1 MNHYTYD
8 DYLRAAQ
15 AIRARMREEPEFLL
29 ILGSGLGFIG
39 DLVRGAT
46 VIPYADIPG
55 FCPSTAPGHKGMLV
69 FGSLCGKRVMIMQG
83 RMHRY
88 EGYTPRQIG
97 FPVRVAKLL
106 GAKSMIV
113 TNAAGILNTDFNI
126 GELMLISDYLNFSQA
141 SPLEGPN
148 IPEFGVR
155 FPDVGNVFDKGYRAL
170 AREAAA
176 GMGLT
181 LREGVYCNALG
192 PQYESHAEI
201 RAFRMLGGDAVGMST
216 VPESITAA
224 HCGIK
229 TLGISLLCNYAAG
242 ITDAPVTEEEVL
254 EAAERA
260 KPYFSQLVM
269 EFLKRA

>member
-1 MNHYTYD
+1 MFYTYE
-8 DYLRAAQ
+8 DYLSAAG
-15 AIRARMREEPEFLL
+15 AIRVRVDARPEFLL

-39 DLVRGAT
+39 DLVEGAAY
-46 VIPYADIPG
+46 VPYEEIPG
-55 FCPSTAPGHKGMLV
+55 FRVSTAPGHKGRLV
-69 FGSLCGKRVMIMQG
+69 FGELCGKRVMIMQG

-88 EGYTPRQIG
+88 EGYEPAEVA

-106 GAKSMIV
+106 GASSMIV
-113 TNAAGILNTDFNI
+113 TNAAGILNTDFGI
-126 GELMLISDYLNFSQA
+126 GELMLLSDYLNFSQA
-141 SPLEGPN
+141 SPLAGPN

-170 AREAAA
+170 AREAAE
-176 GMGLT
+176 GMGLV
-181 LREGVYCNALG
+181 LREGVYCCALG

-216 VPESITAA
+216 VPESIAAA
-224 HCGIK
+224 HCGMR

-242 ITDAPVTEEEVL
+242 LTDNPVTEEEVL

-260 KPYFSQLVM
+260 KPYFSKLVM
-269 EFLKRA
+269 EFLKKA

>member
-1 MNHYTYD
+1 MNYSYD
-8 DYLRAAQ
+8 DYLRATQ
-15 AIRARMREEPEFLL
+15 AVRGKVKKEPEFLL
-29 ILGSGLGFIG
+29 VLGSGLGFIG
-39 DLVRGAT
+39 DLVENAT
-46 VIPYADIPG
+46 AIPYTGIPC
-55 FCPSTAPGHKGMLV
+55 FLPSTAPGHKGILV
-69 FGSLCGKRVMIMQG
+69 FGTLCGKQVMVMQG

-88 EGYTPRQIG
+88 EGYTPQQIG

-106 GAKSMIV
+106 GVKSMIV
-113 TNAAGILNTDFNI
+113 TNAAGILNTDFKI
-126 GELMLISDYLNFSQA
+126 GELMLISDYLNLSQA

-148 IPEFGVR
+148 IPQFGVR
-155 FPDVGNVFDKGYRAL
+155 FPDVGNVFDRGYRAL
-170 AREAAA
+170 AKEVAQ
-176 GMGLT
+176 GMGLS
-181 LREGVYCNALG
+181 LREGVYCQALG

-242 ITDAPVTEEEVL
+242 ITDKPVTEEEVL

-260 KPYFSQLVM
+260 KPYFSKLVM
-269 EFLKRA
+269 EFLKKA

>member
-1 MNHYTYD
+1 MFYTYD
-8 DYLRAAQ
+8 DYLRAAA
-15 AIRARMREEPEFLL
+15 AIRQKTSLEPEFLL

-39 DLVRGAT
+39 DLVEGAAY
-46 VIPYADIPG
+46 VPYEEIPG
-55 FCPSTAPGHKGMLV
+55 FRLSSAPGHKGRLV
-69 FGSLCGKRVMIMQG
+69 LGELCKKRVMVMQG

-88 EGYTPRQIG
+88 EGYEPVEVA

-113 TNAAGILNTDFNI
+113 TNAAGILNTDFGI
-126 GELMLISDYLNFSQA
+126 GELMLISDYLNLSQA
-141 SPLEGPN
+141 SPLAGPN

-155 FPDVGNVFDKGYRAL
+155 FPDVGNVFDREYRAL
-170 AREAAA
+170 AKEAAA
-176 GMGLT
+176 GMALA

-216 VPESITAA
+216 VPESIAAA
-224 HCGIK
+224 HCGMR

-242 ITDAPVTEEEVL
+242 ITDNPITEEEVL

-260 KPYFSQLVM
+260 KPYFSKLVM
-269 EFLKRA
+269 EFLKKA

>member
-1 MNHYTYD
+1 MFYTYD

-15 AIRARMREEPEFLL
+15 AIRQKTPLEPEFLL
-29 ILGSGLGFIG
+29 ILGSGLGFLG
-39 DLVRGAT
+39 DLAEGAAY
-46 VIPYADIPG
+46 IPYEEIPG
-55 FCPSTAPGHKGMLV
+55 FRASTAPGHKGRLV
-69 FGSLCGKRVMIMQG
+69 LGELCGKRVMIMQG

-88 EGYTPRQIG
+88 EGYEPAEVA

-106 GAKSMIV
+106 GTRSMVV
-113 TNAAGILNTDFNI
+113 TNAAGILNTDFRI
-126 GELMLISDYLNFSQA
+126 GELMLISDYLNLSQA
-141 SPLEGPN
+141 SPLAGPN
-148 IPEFGVR
+148 IPAFGVR
-155 FPDVGNVFDKGYRAL
+155 FPDVGDVFDKGYRAL

-176 GMGLT
+176 EMGLA

-216 VPESITAA
+216 VPESIAAA
-224 HCGIK
+224 HCGIR

-242 ITDAPVTEEEVL
+242 LSGKPVTEQEVL

-260 KPYFSQLVM
+260 KPYFSKLVM
-269 EFLKRA
+269 EFLKKA